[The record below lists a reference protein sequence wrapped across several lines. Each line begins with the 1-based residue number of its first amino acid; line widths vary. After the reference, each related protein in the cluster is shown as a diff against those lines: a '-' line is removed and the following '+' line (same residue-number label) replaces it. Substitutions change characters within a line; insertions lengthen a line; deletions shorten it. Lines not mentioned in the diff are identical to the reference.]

1 MARLVEADN
10 FAKAQNKKD
19 YSDWR
24 KEVLEKILKSR
35 GQLNRLEEVR
45 SKAEAGSIGQPVEA
59 YVNHGRLV
67 ADCPDCNG
75 AEIVN
80 YGGSF
85 FCLSCLNDKNKNRP
99 RPVKKPR
106 NMRAIIEQLEKRTI
120 KETMNWNLGESLD
133 DINQG
138 NKERGL

>member
-1 MARLVEADN
+1 MARLVEADD

-45 SKAEAGSIGQPVEA
+45 SKAEKEAMGQPVKA

-75 AEIVN
+75 AEILN
-80 YGGSF
+80 YDGSF
-85 FCLSCLNDKNKNRP
+85 FCLSCFNDKNKGKRP
-99 RPVKKPR
+99 CSKSRSSDS
-106 NMRAIIEQLEKRTI
+106 ASCSIYT
-120 KETMNWNLGESLD
+120 
-133 DINQG
+133 
-138 NKERGL
+138 